1 MNQLVKSVK
10 HIQVKQI
17 SYCPKLFQAIVT
29 YQPHPTEYDESDDLE
44 YQKNIINKLIDD
56 RWFVKVF
63 KPAKDQMSF

>member
-10 HIQVKQI
+10 HIQIKQI

-63 KPAKDQMSF
+63 KPAKNEI